1 MSTTATKT
9 VLPKD
14 MESELYVISN
24 LLQKPEK
31 IEEIKNILQPEDFF
45 NKDYGLIYDSILS
58 LDLDRD
64 ENSILVKVKEE
75 LQSRGKLNNIGGT
88 TRLFDINNACFV
100 PSNAVGYSKKV
111 KEKSLARKRIKN
123 AWQIINATENNED
136 PDKIKSLCLAQAGEF
151 NNISEDEDTQNQDN
165 FLVFPN
171 IMSGLAGDFARI
183 YGEHMESPT
192 HFFYVSFLTCLGS
205 VISSR
210 ITIESEIRQQPR
222 LYTLLLGES
231 ADDRKSTAISKT
243 YDFFKSVVNPFNV
256 CWGVGSAEGLQKKF
270 EDIKKKNENIPFQEI
285 PKLLLCFDEFKQF
298 VSKCKIEASVL
309 LPCVNSLFESNRYES
324 HTKSSSIE
332 LENMHLSLLAASTIQ
347 TYERTWD
354 ASFTDIGF
362 NNRLFLVPGH
372 GERRFSI
379 PHEISKTEMDL
390 LKKGLAEILKY
401 FREQHKLSITY
412 AARDLYHNW
421 YMNQENSV
429 HTKRLDVY
437 ALRFAILL
445 SVNSMKREI
454 DEDTIEKVIKLIDW
468 QLEVRRLHDPIDA
481 ESNIAKMEEK
491 IRRALMN
498 GPKTDRELK
507 QSTHANRTGLWIY
520 ETSKKNLQKVK
531 EITWINSKRKWILNN
546 V

>member
-1 MSTTATKT
+1 MSKNII
-9 VLPKD
+9 LPKD
-14 MESELYVISN
+14 QESELYVISS

-31 IEEIKNILQPEDFF
+31 LEKIKKILQPEDFF
-45 NKDYGLIYDSILS
+45 YKEYMIIFDSLLS
-58 LDLDRD
+58 INLKGDTDG
-64 ENSILVKVKEE
+64 ILVNLKEE
-75 LQSRGKLNNIGGT
+75 LLQKKWFDKIGGAK
-88 TRLFDINNACFV
+88 RLVDIQDACIL
-100 PSNAVGYSKKV
+100 PSNAIGYAKKV
-111 KEKSLARKRIKN
+111 KKLSNDRQRIYNAYSIIDATQNDEDLEKLKVLCLTLSDEFENSFEDEGTEAKDDSLAF
-123 AWQIINATENNED
+123 
-136 PDKIKSLCLAQAGEF
+136 PD
-151 NNISEDEDTQNQDN
+151 
-165 FLVFPN
+165 
-171 IMSGLAGDFARI
+171 IMSGLAGDFAKI
-183 YGEHMESPT
+183 HGDHMESPA
-192 HFFYVSFLTCLGS
+192 HFFYLSFLTCLGS
-205 VISSR
+205 VFSSR

-243 YDFFKSVVNPFNV
+243 YDFFRSVVNPFHV

-270 EDIKKKNENIPFQEI
+270 EDIKKKNENSPFQET

-309 LPCVNSLFESNRYES
+309 LPCVNTLFESNRYES

-332 LENMHLSLLAASTIQ
+332 LANMHLSLLAASTIQ

-372 GERRFSI
+372 GKRRFSI
-379 PHEISKTEMDL
+379 PDEISKTEMDIM
-390 LKKGLAEILKY
+390 KKGLAEILKY
-401 FREQHKLSITY
+401 FREQHKLSITTS
-412 AARDLYHNW
+412 ARELYHNW
-421 YMNQENSV
+421 YLNQENSV
-429 HTKRLDVY
+429 HIKRLDVY

-445 SVNSMKREI
+445 SINSMKLEI
-454 DEDTIEKVIKLIDW
+454 DEDTIKKVIKLMDW

-481 ESNIAKMEEK
+481 ESHIAKMEEK
-491 IRRALMN
+491 IRRALIN

-531 EITWINSKRKWILNN
+531 EIVWLKTKNKWMINNRM
-546 V
+546 